1 MNAVTQPSPA
11 PPASIELVAAAW
23 QQRLRQQGYLLGD
36 AEALQLTVFLT
47 ERREPLLLEGP
58 PGVGKTSL
66 AYAVARALQAPLFRL
81 NCFRNI
87 SVGRVLYA
95 WDEQLQA
102 RRIDAASSSGEL
114 PDEVGRVVYHPSCR
128 RAGLFARA
136 FQHPH
141 PDACVL
147 VNEVDKIPE
156 QEEFE
161 ATLLEVVEEHR
172 ITVDETGE
180 VLTPKSGQPPHVFLT
195 SNAGVWG
202 SSNRE
207 SLSHPLLRRAI
218 YIHLPEPDRQRRY
231 ELVRLKAPQLP
242 EEVAREC
249 ALFLERTRACQLQK
263 PISNSEGLSW
273 VQTLELFLPFEH
285 LTPELVEK
293 TLSKLAKSIEDAERL
308 RKKLAMLFDY
318 VHKELPL
325 FTLALG
331 HVDDEAV
338 RD

>member
-1 MNAVTQPSPA
+1 MNAVNGLSPA
-11 PPASIELVAAAW
+11 QPASIEQVAAAW
-23 QQRLRQQGYLLGD
+23 QERLRQQGYLLGEAD
-36 AEALQLTVFLT
+36 ALQLAVFLA
-47 ERREPLLLEGP
+47 ERREPLLLEGA

-66 AYAVARALQAPLFRL
+66 AYAVAGALQAPLFRL

-87 SVGRVLYA
+87 GVGRVLYS
-95 WDEQLQA
+95 WDERLQA

-114 PDEVGRVVYHPSCR
+114 PEDVGPIVYHPSCR

-136 FQHPH
+136 FQHSH

-180 VLTPKSGQPPHVFLT
+180 VLTPKSGRPPHVFLT

-231 ELVRLKAPQLP
+231 DLVRLKAPRLP
-242 EEVAREC
+242 ETVAREC

-273 VQTLELFLPFEH
+273 VQTLELFLPFDH
-285 LTPELVEK
+285 LTPQLVEK

-318 VHKELPL
+318 VHKELEQ
-325 FTLALG
+325 FMRA
-331 HVDDEAV
+331 A
-338 RD
+338 